1 MDSEPI
7 RTRLERAGED
17 EALDLAADF
26 LRVPRLDALP
36 RPGDVA
42 PWRLGDWE
50 KASAALGFAADGRTK
65 HSFLFRHGVLPV
77 TFGLAT
83 TPGDE
88 RSWSNTCGDLRRSWR
103 LLLMEAAQLLRMPQP
118 GVGEDALRRRCL
130 DDLARGALAD
140 REAGLAIRR
149 ARAAAQARED
159 NLRKLMR
166 EADCSREAAEAL
178 VAAILDQ
185 RDGIADAQAWA
196 DAAAE
201 ALQRERDR
209 ARQEREAAKAAREAE
224 RQTRAAA
231 QAERAEDR
239 AAREAER
246 AADEARR
253 AVDRAK
259 AAERAA
265 LWAQIEERRAAGRK
279 ALNEA
284 DRQVA
289 ELVAQ
294 RLDQAEARTA
304 RLQQVV
310 DALRPLLAAGT
321 PEALAE
327 ARRVLDSAGQ
337 PAS

>member
-1 MDSEPI
+1 MPAMDSEPI
-7 RTRLERAGED
+7 RSRLERAGED
-17 EALDLAADF
+17 EGLDLAADF

-42 PWRLGDWE
+42 GWRLGDWE
-50 KASAALGFAADGRTK
+50 RAAEGLGFAADGRTK

-77 TFGLAT
+77 AFGLAT

-88 RSWSNTCGDLRRSWR
+88 RSWSNTCGDLRRTWR
-103 LLLMEAAQLLRMPQP
+103 LLLAESVRLLLTPQP

-140 REAGLAIRR
+140 REAGRAIRR

-159 NLRKLMR
+159 TMRKLMR
-166 EADCSREAAEAL
+166 EADISREAAEAL
-178 VAAILDQ
+178 IAAVLDG
-185 RDGIADAQAWA
+185 RGGVADAQAWA

-201 ALQRERDR
+201 ALQRERER
-209 ARQEREAAKAAREAE
+209 VRLEREAARAAREAE
-224 RQTRAAA
+224 RESRAAA
-231 QAERAEDR
+231 QAGRAEER

-253 AVDRAK
+253 AAERAK

-265 LWAQIEERRAAGRK
+265 LWSAIEERRAAGRK

-284 DRQVA
+284 DRQVQ
-289 ELVAQ
+289 ELVAA
-294 RLDQAEARTA
+294 RLDQAEARLA
-304 RLQQVV
+304 RLQATV
-310 DALRPLLAAGT
+310 DTLRPLLAAAT
-321 PEALAE
+321 PEAVAE
-327 ARRVLDSAGQ
+327 ARRLLDAQG
-337 PAS
+337 